1 MSSHLDARIEQI
13 VLLAANEVARAVRA
27 SIADEVQKVLGAAA
41 PRRRARGAAP
51 TSRRAGASA
60 GRARRGVSQAQV
72 KAVLDYITK
81 NPGKRGEQIR
91 AALKL
96 SAKIGGKIL
105 AKLRQ
110 TKAVRTKGQKRSTS
124 YSAA

>member
-1 MSSHLDARIEQI
+1 MSSHLDARIEAIIEQ
-13 VLLAANEVARAVRA
+13 AASDIASAVRA
-27 SIADEVQKVLGAAA
+27 NIAEEVQRVLGGRRGARAAG
-41 PRRRARGAAP
+41 RGGGRRA
-51 TSRRAGASA
+51 ASA
-60 GRARRGVSQAQV
+60 PRARRGVSEAQL
-72 KAVLDYITK
+72 KSVLDFIGK

-96 SAKIGGKIL
+96 STKVGGKIL

-110 TKAVRTKGQKRSTS
+110 TKAVKTKGQKRSTT